1 MSMIARAN
9 YVHSIGG
16 AIWNGLLPG
25 KLANYLP
32 VDEKSASR
40 KIFGSIVVAKKYK
53 AGTAARDA
61 INLAYRETQQ
71 RLSIASLALSLP
83 LLLFVIFMR
92 NIKLEEEDKLR
103 EDITEK
109 KTIVDS

>member
-1 MSMIARAN
+1 MSIIASTD

-25 KLANYLP
+25 KLARYLP

-61 INLAYRETQQ
+61 INLAYRESQQ

-83 LLLFVIFMR
+83 LLLIVIFMR
-92 NIKLEEEDKLR
+92 NIKLGEEDKLR
-103 EDITEK
+103 AEVTEK
-109 KTIVDS
+109 KAVVDS

>member
-1 MSMIARAN
+1 MT
-9 YVHSIGG
+9 
-16 AIWNGLLPG
+16 
-25 KLANYLP
+25 
-32 VDEKSASR
+32 
-40 KIFGSIVVAKKYK
+40 AKKYK

-61 INLAYRETQQ
+61 INLAYRESQQ
-71 RLSIASLALSLP
+71 RLSVASLALSLP
-83 LLLFVIFMR
+83 LLVFVIFMR